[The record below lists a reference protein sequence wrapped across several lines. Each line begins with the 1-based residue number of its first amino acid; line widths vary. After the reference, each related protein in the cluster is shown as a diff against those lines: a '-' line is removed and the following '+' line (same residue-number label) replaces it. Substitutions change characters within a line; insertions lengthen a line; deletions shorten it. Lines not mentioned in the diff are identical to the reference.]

1 MNNSQ
6 PGRGNKW
13 EILKYVKP
21 ICSCEHT
28 VIIRPVIVLRF
39 INLRTYFSLR
49 PRKENDTNSFSSL
62 KIYDTAP
69 TEQALPFTASKAN
82 NK

>member
-6 PGRGNKW
+6 AERGNKW

-28 VIIRPVIVLRF
+28 VIIRPVIVHRF
-39 INLRTYFSLR
+39 IYLRVFFFLSWPTKEVTQTVYFC
-49 PRKENDTNSFSSL
+49 
-62 KIYDTAP
+62 
-69 TEQALPFTASKAN
+69 
-82 NK
+82 